1 MAKWAIGA
9 RLPGSTDQ
17 NIDAA
22 IDSADIIRTH
32 LMRPTWHF
40 VAAEDVSWLLDLTRA
55 QIITAQSSRD
65 RQLELTEALYTKSN
79 TIIEKALSTRKQLTR
94 EELLTELHKMGIATD
109 QNRSAH
115 LLARAELEK
124 IICSGPILNN
134 KPTYALL
141 SRRVP
146 VTKALTKDEALA
158 QLANRYFT
166 SRCPATLQDFT
177 WWSGLPSN
185 DARQALEFVKTD
197 FTPDTIN
204 GRTYWFTPSFTIPQ
218 SSLSSVFLLPNYDEF
233 TLSYTDRSASIPP
246 DLENHMR
253 KISDRGVFRPII
265 VVNGQV
271 VGIWKRTI
279 KNDQLLMTLIYFI
292 QPDKYTI
299 ERIEETAMDFG
310 IFEGKM
316 IKIS

>member
-1 MAKWAIGA
+1 
-9 RLPGSTDQ
+9 
-17 NIDAA
+17 
-22 IDSADIIRTH
+22 
-32 LMRPTWHF
+32 
-40 VAAEDVSWLLDLTRA
+40 
-55 QIITAQSSRD
+55 
-65 RQLELTEALYTKSN
+65 
-79 TIIEKALSTRKQLTR
+79 
-94 EELLTELHKMGIATD
+94 
-109 QNRSAH
+109 
-115 LLARAELEK
+115 
-124 IICSGPILNN
+124 
-134 KPTYALL
+134 
-141 SRRVP
+141 
-146 VTKALTKDEALA
+146 
-158 QLANRYFT
+158 
-166 SRCPATLQDFT
+166 LQDFT